1 VRARLGRDLPVRSIF
16 EQPEIDRIARQIG
29 AIQNA
34 AAGLAPLLA
43 LRSAGKEASLF
54 CIHPAAGLC
63 WPLAGLA
70 GRVGDHPIFGLQA
83 RGLDRPAPLPASIE
97 EVVADC
103 LRDVLSV
110 QPSGPYH
117 LIGWSFGGLVAQH
130 LACALRERGESV
142 ALLAVLDTYP
152 TQPVLTD
159 AEASEA
165 MFLRYCAEALGLPMP
180 SDPDALTSDGLV
192 ELARAHGQGL
202 AGLDADC
209 LRRMLAVW
217 RNNAALAARAAY
229 RRFDGDMLLFVAED
243 RQGEPGPAPTA
254 AMWRP
259 YVAGRIQVCGV
270 AARHHMM
277 CQTRPLGQIASAIAG
292 YIHPPSY

>member
-1 VRARLGRDLPVRSIF
+1 MPEKSAIIRSSGCRQ
-16 EQPEIDRIARQIG
+16 EVSTDRCRFQYV
-29 AIQNA
+29 
-34 AAGLAPLLA
+34 L
-43 LRSAGKEASLF
+43 
-54 CIHPAAGLC
+54 
-63 WPLAGLA
+63 
-70 GRVGDHPIFGLQA
+70 
-83 RGLDRPAPLPASIE
+83 E

-103 LRDVLSV
+103 LRDILLV
-110 QPSGPYH
+110 QASGPYH

-130 LACALRERGESV
+130 VACALREHGESV

-152 TQPVLTD
+152 TQPVLSD

-165 MFLRYCAEALGLPMP
+165 TFLRYCAEALGLPV
-180 SDPDALTSDGLV
+180 SEEPDELTNDGLV
-192 ELARAHGQGL
+192 ELARAHGQAL

-229 RRFDGDMLLFVAED
+229 RQFDGDMLLFVAED

-254 AMWRP
+254 AMWTP

-277 CQTRPLGQIASAIAG
+277 CQPRPLAKIASAIAD
-292 YIHPPSY
+292 YIHPLPG